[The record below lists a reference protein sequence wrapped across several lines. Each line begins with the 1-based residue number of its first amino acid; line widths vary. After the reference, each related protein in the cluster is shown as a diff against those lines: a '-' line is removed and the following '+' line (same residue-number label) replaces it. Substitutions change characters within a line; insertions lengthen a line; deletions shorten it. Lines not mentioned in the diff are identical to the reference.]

1 MLQAGSRRWRC
12 ACWVEFQSFH
22 STWISTIFFLY
33 RLPIKH
39 SQPPAFSWVLL
50 SLNELLHSTSV
61 KKLHFGG
68 DGYNPSRT
76 DLKAKVYFKENLLA
90 VKSSLD
96 SFYCL
101 SQFSSCCLFSAVKA
115 CSATVQNAHCLP
127 TGNLRQIIAS
137 ERIDEEKTL
146 TSLPLCKIS
155 WFSLSVWKTASGI
168 RIYLQLSLQS

>member
-1 MLQAGSRRWRC
+1 MPAGRNFR
-12 ACWVEFQSFH
+12 
-22 STWISTIFFLY
+22 ISTVHESQLFSFSTNCSSS
-33 RLPIKH
+33 
-39 SQPPAFSWVLL
+39 SQPPTFSWVLL
-50 SLNELLHSTSV
+50 PLNELLHSTSV
-61 KKLHFGG
+61 KKLRLGG
-68 DGYNPSRT
+68 DGYNPSST
-76 DLKAKVYFKENLLA
+76 YLKAKVHFKESLLA
-90 VKSSLD
+90 VKSLLD

-101 SQFSSCCLFSAVKA
+101 FRFSSCCLFSAMKA

-137 ERIDEEKTL
+137 ERTDEEKPL